1 MARRITS
8 IAPAYRDTGGLR
20 AQDNVDLDVFI
31 GSGDRVEIRQDRV
44 EIRQDRVEIRQDRV
58 EIRQGTPSPFFSGRE
73 AEIQAFDRTLFHF
86 GRGSREKF
94 TNESSLRATTA
105 L

>member
-1 MARRITS
+1 MARRITR

-31 GSGDRVEIRQDRV
+31 GSG
-44 EIRQDRVEIRQDRV
+44 DRVEIRQDRV